1 MEVLGDL
8 IRFDV
13 SSVKF
18 SKLLDESTAL
28 LDLQVCTSGN
38 NAHNLPFTKET
49 MIRAAEKT
57 LRGKPIVAEYSMW
70 RGDIGTHTRPEESNR
85 IGYFVE
91 NQDFRY
97 VDNPDGTCSLC
108 AYAILWKDYAPNE
121 YMCIAEGKDST
132 KGVSM
137 EIRWN
142 KKKQGFEGNMELE
155 EITDFSFR
163 GVAILG
169 DKYVPASAGSNAHM
183 VVFSER
189 VKETE
194 MKYFADNQIK
204 INNSKDS
211 AINSSSWSNP
221 GRKLYG
227 KILKATNSKSL
238 LDEAYLVVESGYE
251 DSPSSSLKYPHHSI
265 KNGELVVNIAG
276 LKAAF
281 SRAEQQGIVSG
292 NVKSHLLK
300 HYHELGLDTENFTQ
314 KEEKNLENENKEKVM
329 MEQGS
334 ENTEKP
340 DEANMAEGATEG
352 EEKKENMS
360 CGGAGKNMEDDE
372 CDEDYAKKIE
382 EFEAK
387 MKEANEKIANYEAEL
402 EELRKYKK
410 EREDADK
417 NFAIESVIADV
428 IDIMPKEE
436 IEKFRIRAKDISF
449 AQVEG
454 FKNEIKARALDFAV
468 NDENKRENRMAV
480 QSNGENKNKKR
491 FW

>member
-1 MEVLGDL
+1 MGNL

-13 SSVKF
+13 SELKLG
-18 SKLLDESTAL
+18 KLLDDSTAL
-28 LDLQVCTSGN
+28 LDIKVCTSGN

-49 MIRAAEKT
+49 MKNAAEKT

-97 VDNPDGTCSLC
+97 VDNDDGTCSLY

-121 YMCIAEGKDST
+121 YMCIAEGEQST

-142 KKKQGFEGNMELE
+142 KKRKGFEGNMELE
-155 EITDFSFR
+155 EITDFSFK

-169 DKYVPASAGSNAHM
+169 DKYVPASKGANAQM
-183 VVFSER
+183 VVFSEK

-194 MKYFADNQIK
+194 MKYFSDIK
-204 INNSKDS
+204 INNSKEAAVDS
-211 AINSSSWSNP
+211 AKWSNP

-227 KILKATNSKSL
+227 KILKLANSKSL

-292 NVKSHLLK
+292 SVKSHLLK
-300 HYHELGLDTENFTQ
+300 HYHELGLDTENFSQ
-314 KEEKNLENENKEKVM
+314 KEENQLEEEKVM
-329 MEQGS
+329 MAEDKPEDKKP
-334 ENTEKP
+334 ENTEP
-340 DEANMAEGATEG
+340 
-352 EEKKENMS
+352 EKKEENMS
-360 CGGAGKNMEDDE
+360 CGGDDKME
-372 CDEDYAKKIE
+372 CKGHDEDYAKKIE
-382 EFEAK
+382 EFEVK
-387 MKEANEKIANYEAEL
+387 MAEANEKIKNYEAEL

-410 EREDADK
+410 DREDADK
-417 NFAIESVIADV
+417 NFAIEKTISEVMN
-428 IDIMPKEE
+428 IMPKEE
-436 IEKFRIRAKDISF
+436 IENFRSRIKDISF
-449 AQVEG
+449 EQVEG

-468 NDENKRENRMAV
+468 HNDGENTVNNRMDF
-480 QSNGENKNKKR
+480 QHETETSKKKR

>member
-1 MEVLGDL
+1 MDNL
-8 IRFDV
+8 IRFDI

-85 IGYFVE
+85 IGYIVE

-97 VDNPDGTCSLC
+97 VDNSDGTCSLC

-121 YMCIAEGKDST
+121 YMCIAEGNHST

-142 KKKQGFEGNMELE
+142 KKKQGFEGNMDLE

-183 VVFSER
+183 VVFSEK

-194 MKYFADNQIK
+194 MKYFANNSIK
-204 INNSKDS
+204 VNNSKD
-211 AINSSSWSNP
+211 AAVNSSSWSNP

-292 NVKSHLLK
+292 SVKSHLLK
-300 HYHELGLDTENFTQ
+300 HYRELGLDTENFTQ
-314 KEEKNLENENKEKVM
+314 KEEKNLEEDKKEKVM
-329 MEQGS
+329 MSEDTEQKEENMAKDSEDSKAES
-334 ENTEKP
+334 ENMT
-340 DEANMAEGATEG
+340 
-352 EEKKENMS
+352 
-360 CGGAGKNMEDDE
+360 CGSGKNMEDDDN
-372 CDEDYAKKIE
+372 DEDYAKKMA
-382 EFEAK
+382 EFEEK
-387 MKEANEKIANYEAEL
+387 MKEKDEKIKNYEAEL
-402 EELRKYKK
+402 ESLRKYKK

-436 IEKFRIRAKDISF
+436 IENFRSRAKDISF
-449 AQVEG
+449 EQVEG

-468 NDENKRENRMAV
+468 NNDNKYENRMAV
-480 QSNGENKNKKR
+480 QNNEENKNKPR

>member
-1 MEVLGDL
+1 M
-8 IRFDV
+8 
-13 SSVKF
+13 
-18 SKLLDESTAL
+18 LDESTAL
-28 LDLQVCTSGN
+28 LDIKVCTSGN

-49 MIRAAEKT
+49 MRNAAERT

-70 RGDIGTHTRPEESNR
+70 HGDIGTHTKPEESNR

-97 VDNPDGTCSLC
+97 IDNEDGTSSLY

-121 YMCIAEGKDST
+121 YMCIAEGSQSQ

-137 EIRWN
+137 EIKWN
-142 KKKQGFEGNMELE
+142 KKRKGFEGNMDLE
-155 EITDFSFR
+155 EITDFSFK

-169 DKYVPASAGSNAHM
+169 DKYVPASKGANAQM
-183 VVFSER
+183 IVFSEK

-194 MKYFADNQIK
+194 MKYFSDIK
-204 INNSKDS
+204 INNSKEAAMDS
-211 AINSSSWSNP
+211 GKWSNP

-227 KILKATNSKSL
+227 KILKLANSKSL

-292 NVKSHLLK
+292 NVKKHLLR
-300 HYHELGLDTENFTQ
+300 HYHELGLDTENFSE
-314 KEEKNLENENKEKVM
+314 KEENQLEEEKVM
-329 MEQGS
+329 M
-334 ENTEKP
+334 
-340 DEANMAEGATEG
+340 AEGKDKTENS
-352 EEKKENMS
+352 EIEKKEENMS
-360 CGGAGKNMEDDE
+360 CDGDKNMECGESHDE
-372 CDEDYAKKIE
+372 EYAKKIE
-382 EFEAK
+382 EFEAR
-387 MKEANEKIANYEAEL
+387 MAEANEKIKNYEAEL

-410 EREDADK
+410 DREDADK
-417 NFAIESVIADV
+417 NFAIEQTISEVMN
-428 IDIMPKEE
+428 IMPKEE
-436 IEKFRIRAKDISF
+436 IESFRSRIKDISF
-449 AQVEG
+449 EQVDG

-468 NDENKRENRMAV
+468 KNSSAGSSVENRMDF
-480 QSNGENKNKKR
+480 QHENESNKKKK